1 MSKKKSTD
9 ILQSLQ
15 SVQSSGFEQLRRE
28 NSYLKKLLE
37 VSRQISTLD
46 LMQSLQLIID
56 NVVNITEAQRG
67 FLMLL
72 DKNKN
77 LEIKVS
83 SPLKLKFGNAAE
95 MAICKSISQQV
106 AEHGKSRLIE
116 DIALASDIRD
126 RKSVIDLELKA
137 MMCVPLISRGDCI
150 GIIYVDSDRKKH
162 RFSSADL
169 ELFEAFASQAAVALA
184 NAHMFEELKRDHFFL
199 QQEVRGLYHFEGMI
213 ANSPSMQRVSQNISR
228 VLDNNITILIEGET
242 GTGKEVTARTIH
254 FNSLRKDKRF
264 VAQNCGA
271 LSDTLLESELF
282 GHKKGSFT
290 GAYEDKLGLFEAA
303 NDGTI
308 FLDEISETSS
318 ALQLRLLRVLET
330 STIRRVGDTVDRK
343 INVRVIAASNRNL
356 LKQVEEGSFRE
367 DLYYR
372 LNVFPIL
379 LPPLRE
385 RREDITALIQ
395 LFINE
400 FNEEL
405 GKSVTSISNSALQIL
420 INNQWR
426 GNIRELR
433 NYIYRMMVLTRADQS
448 DLEVPENERDSPT
461 TSLISTPFPSQTLE
475 AVERE
480 HIKRVLKNANG
491 NKTRAAEVLGIKR
504 TTLLARMKKLGI

>member
-1 MSKKKSTD
+1 
-9 ILQSLQ
+9 
-15 SVQSSGFEQLRRE
+15 
-28 NSYLKKLLE
+28 
-37 VSRQISTLD
+37 
-46 LMQSLQLIID
+46 
-56 NVVNITEAQRG
+56 
-67 FLMLL
+67 
-72 DKNKN
+72 
-77 LEIKVS
+77 
-83 SPLKLKFGNAAE
+83 
-95 MAICKSISQQV
+95 
-106 AEHGKSRLIE
+106 
-116 DIALASDIRD
+116 
-126 RKSVIDLELKA
+126 
-137 MMCVPLISRGDCI
+137 
-150 GIIYVDSDRKKH
+150 
-162 RFSSADL
+162 
-169 ELFEAFASQAAVALA
+169 
-184 NAHMFEELKRDHFFL
+184 
-199 QQEVRGLYHFEGMI
+199 MI
-213 ANSPSMQRVSQNISR
+213 ANSPSMQRVAQNISR
-228 VLDNNITILIEGET
+228 VLDNDITVLIEGET

-271 LSDTLLESELF
+271 LSKTLLESELF
-282 GHKKGSFT
+282 GHKKGAFT

-303 NDGTI
+303 NEGTI

-356 LKQVEEGSFRE
+356 LKQVEAANFRE

-405 GKSVTSISNSALQIL
+405 NKSVTAISNSALQML
-420 INNQWR
+420 IKNPWR

-448 DLEVPENERDSPT
+448 DLEVPNSERDSST
-461 TSLISTPFPSQTLE
+461 TSLISSSYPGRTLE
-475 AVERE
+475 AVEKN
-480 HIKRVLKNANG
+480 HIQQVLETVNG
-491 NKTRAAEVLGIKR
+491 NKTRAAGILGIKR